1 MTGPLEKLRPG
12 RRWFES
18 ANRRIADFAGER
30 GADDAAA
37 PQSIA
42 RIILDTAA
50 AWSSIRAPE
59 GDVEDLGSAEAVMS
73 FAAQRGVAA
82 RFETGKAASLQAS
95 DFPLATLTHSGEA
108 RLLTGRDGARFSAL
122 ASGSAYEI
130 DLSTLQAEETGTIV
144 LLRPSDRSAFG
155 EADVADSATAAAID
169 PVREALNYVIQRQ
182 RPLLVKLL
190 LAAAFSNLMLLAV
203 PIYTSVVFDRV
214 IPHSAWETM
223 WAISIGVGL
232 ALVAD
237 FAVRWA
243 RLKLQDAIATTASAT
258 LQAATFRRLVE
269 VRMAEAPRSASS
281 VMMRLREVEG
291 LTQLAPQFI
300 AGVVVD
306 APFLV
311 LVFALIWVNGGP
323 VVFAPVVGLVMLAA
337 LHHFADL
344 ASHAAHIRS
353 SKLSQ
358 VQTKHLFETA
368 ESLEAVK
375 AARSERK
382 ALSRFDQFYDEY
394 AYSAHLARAWSGL
407 AAYANMTVGQMMIV
421 LVMVIGVFQVSQGGM
436 TVGGLSACILLVGR
450 IISPI
455 GQLITVINRMR
466 LSRSTLK
473 SLSQDTSG
481 QTEAGG
487 DASGA
492 AIPPRI
498 ATLRL
503 SEACYRYPEQAG
515 AQLDK
520 VSLTIQPGEKVAVIG
535 RSRLGQEHAAENARA
550 IHRTAGRS
558 RAVRRRRRAPIRAV
572 RFTKIHRLYGAIA
585 GSVRRHIARQSDAG
599 ARFGRSAT
607 ARRRGAPD
615 RRRRIRRASSAGLR
629 HESRAARRETVRRRT
644 AIGGAGAG
652 SARRAWR
659 SRARRADIGDGHH
672 TRNARRAR
680 SQGVCRRADP
690 DRVDA
695 SRARAGS
702 GRSGDLARP
711 WPRRRRRPQGRGAEA
726 DVRRRRLKPVGAG
739 SQPAT
744 RSVSDTLFT

>member
-50 AWSSIRAPE
+50 AWSSIRAAE

-108 RLLTGRDGARFSAL
+108 RLLTGRDGAQFSAL

-130 DLSTLQAEETGTIV
+130 DLATLQAEETGTIV

-155 EADVADSATAAAID
+155 EADVADSATAAATD

-269 VRMAEAPRSASS
+269 VRMSEAPRSASS

-368 ESLEAVK
+368 ESLETVK

-535 RSRLGQEHAAENARA
+535 RSGSGKSTLLKMLVRFIEPQEGAVLFGDVDARQYAPSDLRKSIGYMGQSPGLFDDTLLANLTLGLDSVDPQRLDAVARLTGVAEFGARHPQGYGMNLGPRGERLSGGEQQSVALARVLLGEHGVLALDEPTSAMDTTLEMRVVRDLKAYVGE
-550 IHRTAGRS
+550 RTLIVS
-558 RAVRRRRRAPIRAV
+558 THRAPVLALV
-572 RFTKIHRLYGAIA
+572 
-585 GSVRRHIARQSDAG
+585 
-599 ARFGRSAT
+599 
-607 ARRRGAPD
+607 
-615 RRRRIRRASSAGLR
+615 
-629 HESRAARRETVRRRT
+629 
-644 AIGGAGAG
+644 
-652 SARRAWR
+652 
-659 SRARRADIGDGHH
+659 
-672 TRNARRAR
+672 
-680 SQGVCRRADP
+680 
-690 DRVDA
+690 DRVIWLDHGRVVA
-695 SRARAGS
+695 DGPKAEVLKLMS
-702 GRSGDLARP
+702 GA
-711 WPRRRRRPQGRGAEA
+711 AA
-726 DVRRRRLKPVGAG
+726 
-739 SQPAT
+739 
-744 RSVSDTLFT
+744 